1 MNNEGFI
8 MSDICLF
15 EGGFNLLPLQAG
27 VNENN
32 RMVA

>member
-15 EGGFNLLPLQAG
+15 EGGFNLLPLQG